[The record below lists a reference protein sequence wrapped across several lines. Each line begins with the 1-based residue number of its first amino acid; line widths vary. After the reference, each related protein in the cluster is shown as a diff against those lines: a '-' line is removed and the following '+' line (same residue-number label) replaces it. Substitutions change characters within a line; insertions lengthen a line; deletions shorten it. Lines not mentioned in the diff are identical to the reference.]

1 MPLDPDIS
9 PSIARRVAVGAA
21 VVVFAVALSACSKK
35 EKDAAASQT
44 AAKVNKEEITV
55 HQINFVLAQQ
65 RGIPPAEAAS
75 AGKRVLERLIDQ
87 ELEIQ
92 KATDQ
97 KLDRD
102 PRVVQQIEAARREI
116 IARAYLEKVA
126 QGAPKP
132 TPQEIQKYF
141 EEHPHLFSQR
151 RVYRFQEVAVAAK
164 PEQFEAVKAKA
175 ESSKNATE
183 FVAWL
188 QANGFR
194 FQTNEAQR
202 GAEQIPMGNLDRIAA
217 LKDGQ
222 SLIQQTPTGATVL
235 FLAASKSEPVDLQR
249 ATAAIEQFLL
259 NDRRRKILEDDR
271 KAMRAGAKIEYV
283 GAYAEGAPKP
293 IDPASL
299 SASGPPL
306 TTIAPTLDPATSA
319 APQIEV
325 APVNTGA
332 ASMPS
337 SATLEKGLQ
346 GMK

>member
-1 MPLDPDIS
+1 MPLDPDLHS
-9 PSIARRVAVGAA
+9 SVARRVAVAAA

-55 HQINFVLAQQ
+55 HQINFYLAQQ

-75 AGKRVLERLIDQ
+75 AGKRILERLIDQ
-87 ELEIQ
+87 ELEVQ
-92 KATDQ
+92 KAVDQ
-97 KLDRD
+97 KLERD
-102 PRVVQQIEAARREI
+102 PRVVQQIEAARREV
-116 IARAYLEKVA
+116 IAKAYVEKVGL
-126 QGAPKP
+126 GAPKP
-132 TPQEIQKYF
+132 TAQEIQAYYDQ
-141 EEHPHLFSQR
+141 HPNLFSAR
-151 RVYRFQEVAVAAK
+151 RIYRFQEVAVAAK
-164 PEQFEAVKAKA
+164 PEQFDTVKAKA
-175 ESSKNATE
+175 ESSKNAAE
-183 FVAWL
+183 FATWL
-188 QANGFR
+188 QANGYR

-202 GAEQIPMGNLDRIAA
+202 NAEQIPMGNLDRIAA

-222 SLIQQTPTGATVL
+222 SLIQQTSAGATVL
-235 FLAASKSEPVDLQR
+235 YLAASKSEPVDLQR

-259 NDRRRKILEDDR
+259 NDRRRKLLEDDR
-271 KAMRAGAKIEYV
+271 IALRAGAKIEYV
-283 GAYAEGAPKP
+283 GTYADGAPKP

-306 TTIAPTLDPATSA
+306 TTIAPNLDPAASA

-325 APVNTGA
+325 APVTTGA